1 MPHKTVRD
9 MNLTIRSYGSH
20 HVIRAESGEA
30 VRVSWINGH
39 LTITVECGEF
49 VIAPS
54 INGVP
59 TVQVRK

>member
-1 MPHKTVRD
+1 

-30 VRVSWINGH
+30 VRVSWVNGH